1 MCRFC
6 THQRM
11 NGLLTAMAVAN
22 PAITALLTIIIFLE
36 KDKLQKRSEAIEAAI
51 KHGNTSVVQTIE
63 AQKQNFIN
71 IADRLE
77 ALSKDSE
84 RSAATFIGLSTALT
98 DSSAVSAK
106 ALGGVTQGLQAHATA
121 VTELVTDLSTK
132 MSATSAT
139 AISELSKKSAEALAM
154 VADQVNRVELAQV
167 ASKEA
172 STQAISELTLKNTD
186 LSTNLSGIS
195 ATAISEL
202 SKKSAEALAMVADQ
216 VNRVELAQ
224 VASKEASTQAISELT
239 LKNTNLSTN
248 LSNTLTT
255 SINGLSNM
263 LAGAIETAVE
273 LVTRVEAAQVASQ
286 EASTQAITDL
296 ARKTA
301 ESLKQVA
308 DEIKRIEAAQGEAAK
323 TSAESVTKLTQEVG
337 QTSKS
342 IKELQETL
350 KSTVTL

>member
-51 KHGNTSVVQTIE
+51 KYGNASVVQTIE

-106 ALGGVTQGLQAHATA
+106 ALGGVTQGLQTHAAA

-172 STQAISELTLKNTD
+172 STQAISELTLKNT
-186 LSTNLSGIS
+186 
-195 ATAISEL
+195 
-202 SKKSAEALAMVADQ
+202 
-216 VNRVELAQ
+216 
-224 VASKEASTQAISELT
+224 
-239 LKNTNLSTN
+239 NLSTN
-248 LSNTLTT
+248 LSDTFTT

-273 LVTRVEAAQVASQ
+273 LVTRVETAQVASQ

-323 TSAESVTKLTQEVG
+323 TSAESVAKLTQEVG

-350 KSTVTL
+350 KSTVSL